1 MMSKKNLLSDDT
13 KNGKEIAENFVI
25 ALEDKDEEA
34 AKKIFEELREKW
46 EELE

>member
-1 MMSKKNLLSDDT
+1 MNMKNNDMNEL
-13 KNGKEIAENFVI
+13 KEIAENFVI
-25 ALEDKDEEA
+25 ALEDKDEEE

>member
-1 MMSKKNLLSDDT
+1 MKNNDMNEL
-13 KNGKEIAENFVI
+13 KEIAENFVI